1 MAKYALFTE
10 DSREAASLLVN
21 ADTVRLIREL
31 PMHGTE
37 PATQI
42 VFDQRHSVAVKSDL
56 KSVWDA
62 LIGDEPPKDQ
72 RRRAAAGE

>member
-10 DSREAASLLVN
+10 DSREGASLLIN
-21 ADTVRLIREL
+21 AEAVRLIREL

-56 KSVWDA
+56 KSAWSA
-62 LIGDEPPKDQ
+62 LTDTELPED
-72 RRRAAAGE
+72 